1 MKSKTKRKY
10 FFFDIDGTLT
20 DRATNQV
27 VPSAKEAIRLLQK
40 NGHFCAINTG
50 RAAYKGAPVMDSV
63 GVDNMICNG
72 GRGLIIDRKLVRNIP
87 LDFKA
92 VKALYDQAVS
102 KGYGVLVAQD
112 NSIDV
117 WAENFDFIR
126 KAGERLEPT
135 RYIIDR
141 DYVPHSPVY
150 KMYIAVPP
158 EEEANLPLLHHPEY
172 GALRFE
178 AGYLIIQPDEKKN
191 GILRMLDVIGGD
203 PEETVVFGD
212 DTNDLDM
219 FSDPFYKIAMGN
231 GHPDLKAAA
240 DEVAPKNVDDGIYK
254 VCKAHGWIE

>member
-1 MKSKTKRKY
+1 MKTERKY

-27 VPSAKEAIRLLQK
+27 VPSAKEAIRLLQE

-50 RAAYKGAPVMDSV
+50 RAAYKGAPVMDQI

-72 GRGLIIDRKLVRNIP
+72 GRGLIIDRELVKNMP
-87 LDFKA
+87 LDFDA
-92 VKALYDQAVS
+92 AKALYDQALER
-102 KGYGVLVAQD
+102 GYGMLVAQD

-117 WAENFDFIR
+117 YAANFDFIR
-126 KAGERLEPT
+126 QAGERLEPT
-135 RYIIDR
+135 RYIIDKT
-141 DYVPHSPVY
+141 YVPHPPIY
-150 KMYIAVPP
+150 KMYAAIPP
-158 EEEANLPLLHHPEY
+158 EEETNLPLLNNPEQY

-191 GILRMLDVIGGD
+191 GILRMLEAIDGD
-203 PEETVVFGD
+203 PANTVVFGD

-231 GHPDLKAAA
+231 GHPDLKAVA
-240 DEVAPKNVDDGIYK
+240 DEVAPKNTDDGIYK
-254 VCKAHGWIE
+254 VCKAHGWI

>member
-1 MKSKTKRKY
+1 METHRKY

-27 VPSAKEAIRLLQK
+27 VPSAKEAIRLLQE

-102 KGYGVLVAQD
+102 KGYGVFVAQD

-141 DYVPHSPVY
+141 DYVPHPPVY

>member
-1 MKSKTKRKY
+1 MKTERKY

-27 VPSAKEAIRLLQK
+27 VPSAKEAIRLLQE

-50 RAAYKGAPVMDSV
+50 RAAYKGAPVMDQV

-141 DYVPHSPVY
+141 DYVPHPPVY

>member
-1 MKSKTKRKY
+1 MKPKTKRKY

-141 DYVPHSPVY
+141 DYIPHPPVY

-158 EEEANLPLLHHPEY
+158 EEEANLPLLHCPEY

-191 GILRMLDVIGGD
+191 GILRMLNVIGGD

-254 VCKAHGWIE
+254 VCKAHGWI